1 MIRFALVG
9 GSELRTILSL
19 VFFTIPGVI
28 LGGQLGPW
36 VDSRFP
42 QRALQRG
49 LHILLLLVA
58 TLTLGEAVS

>member
-1 MIRFALVG
+1 
-9 GSELRTILSL
+9 LSL
-19 VFFTIPGVI
+19 VLSLVIFTVPGVI

-42 QRALQRG
+42 QRALERG

-58 TLTLGEAVS
+58 TLTLGEAVL